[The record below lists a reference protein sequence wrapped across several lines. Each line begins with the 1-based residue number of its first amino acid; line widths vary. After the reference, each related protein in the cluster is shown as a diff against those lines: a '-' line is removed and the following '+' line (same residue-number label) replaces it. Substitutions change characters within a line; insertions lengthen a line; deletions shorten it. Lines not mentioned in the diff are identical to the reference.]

1 MQRTVNHDDM
11 RSANMESVFDCIRAH
26 APVTKRQIQSLTGLS
41 WGSVSNLCSILL
53 ERGVLRELPV
63 RTEGAGRNPSG
74 FDINLK
80 DNLIIG
86 LDVNLSGLTGVVCDL
101 RSRVLARVWRPTEG
115 RKGEDI
121 LRLMKEAAAELLGQT
136 AAGTVK
142 GLAIAFPGQVDA
154 ERGVS
159 LWTHQF
165 GSLSEVN
172 MREIFQRAFG
182 LEVLLEHDPNC
193 MAVCEHWMGAAQD
206 VEDFLFV
213 RLSYGI
219 GMGILTGGA
228 VYRGHSGASGEIG
241 HMTML
246 PDGEPCCCGNRGCL
260 ETVASVDAI
269 LRRCRELAADGRAPL
284 LASIAADGP
293 ITLEAAARAARQG
306 DRAVAAVVSRAA
318 DYAGIAVANV
328 VNIID
333 PAAVVIG
340 GELAAYPDL
349 CIERLRETVGSRAW
363 SGPVDLR
370 VSSLGGDSAAIGAAA
385 MFIRRVF
392 FRISEEQAALGG
404 L

>member
-1 MQRTVNHDDM
+1 MY
-11 RSANMESVFDCIRAH
+11 
-26 APVTKRQIQSLTGLS
+26 KRQ
-41 WGSVSNLCSILL
+41 
-53 ERGVLRELPV
+53 
-63 RTEGAGRNPSG
+63 
-74 FDINLK
+74 
-80 DNLIIG
+80 
-86 LDVNLSGLTGVVCDL
+86 VCDL

-306 DRAVAAVVSRAA
+306 ERAVAEVFSRAA

>member
-269 LRRCRELAADGRAPL
+269 LRRCRELAADGGRRCSLRSRRTAQLPSRPPRGRRGRGNGRSRKSFPARRTTRASP
-284 LASIAADGP
+284 
-293 ITLEAAARAARQG
+293 
-306 DRAVAAVVSRAA
+306 
-318 DYAGIAVANV
+318 
-328 VNIID
+328 
-333 PAAVVIG
+333 
-340 GELAAYPDL
+340 
-349 CIERLRETVGSRAW
+349 
-363 SGPVDLR
+363 
-370 VSSLGGDSAAIGAAA
+370 
-385 MFIRRVF
+385 
-392 FRISEEQAALGG
+392 
-404 L
+404 

>member
-219 GMGILTGGA
+219 
-228 VYRGHSGASGEIG
+228 VWAS
-241 HMTML
+241 
-246 PDGEPCCCGNRGCL
+246 
-260 ETVASVDAI
+260 S
-269 LRRCRELAADGRAPL
+269 
-284 LASIAADGP
+284 
-293 ITLEAAARAARQG
+293 RAARSTAATAAR
-306 DRAVAAVVSRAA
+306 RAR
-318 DYAGIAVANV
+318 
-328 VNIID
+328 
-333 PAAVVIG
+333 
-340 GELAAYPDL
+340 
-349 CIERLRETVGSRAW
+349 
-363 SGPVDLR
+363 
-370 VSSLGGDSAAIGAAA
+370 SAT
-385 MFIRRVF
+385 
-392 FRISEEQAALGG
+392 
-404 L
+404 